1 MENFQQLHRLTK
13 LLYDHVQSYPEAD
26 EDRDSYISEIEN
38 KLNARAELLENYK
51 GPIANLP
58 KEKVDELVNWSN
70 EINQH
75 IAYYKEIVRKDALSL
90 NQKQELAKKYSVPNR
105 PISFDGRFYDQ
116 RN

>member
-1 MENFQQLHRLTK
+1 MDNFQQLHRLTK
-13 LLYDHVQSYPEAD
+13 LLYDHVQSYPETP
-26 EDRDSYISEIEN
+26 EDRDAYISGIQD
-38 KLNARAELLENYK
+38 KLDARAELLRNYN

-58 KEKVDELVNWSN
+58 KEQVDELLKWSK

-75 IAYYKEIVRKDALSL
+75 IAYYKEIIRGDALSL
-90 NQKQELAKKYSVPNR
+90 NQKQELVKKYAAPNR